1 MTRHV
6 SQDTVLKLTLGLLQ
20 PPAEQRVRD
29 HLRGCTKCLGLMEE
43 AERTVRVIEEITPDI
58 TARLPVLPSLRPARS
73 GWFRVAAMLAVGFAL
88 GVLASESLRSPALTV
103 VRQQILPAP
112 PVSPADGF
120 VACDAIDV
128 PGPVRWREL

>member
-6 SQDTVLKLTLGLLQ
+6 SQETVLKLTLGLLQ

-29 HLRGCTKCLGLMEE
+29 HLRGCTKCHEHMEE
-43 AERTVRVIEEITPDI
+43 AEETIRVIGGITPGI
-58 TARLPVLPSLRPARS
+58 TARPPVLPSLRPVRA

-103 VRQQILPAP
+103 VRQQIVPAP